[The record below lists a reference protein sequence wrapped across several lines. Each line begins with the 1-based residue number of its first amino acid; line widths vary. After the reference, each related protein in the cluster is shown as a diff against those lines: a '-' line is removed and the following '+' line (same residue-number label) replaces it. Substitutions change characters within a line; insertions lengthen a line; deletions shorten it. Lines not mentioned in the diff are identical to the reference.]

1 MIAALLIPV
10 LALDGEVG
18 SQACAGCHAEIYK
31 SYMRTAMARSSGRVT
46 GASKRLPLPTGF
58 MDPSGQVS
66 YKITAAREVYRM
78 EFSRAGTEVK
88 GFRLLE
94 WFVGSGA
101 VGHSFLFTRDGY
113 FFQAPAAHYTYEDR
127 WDLSPGYQNR
137 PNIDLTRGVEPACL
151 NCHASRISL
160 VPGTLNKYNDP
171 AFAEGGVSCERC
183 HGPGAN
189 HVAKMTDPSII
200 GPIAIVNPKKLDPA
214 RRESVCAQCHLT
226 GVARVARYGS
236 KGYKPGD
243 KLSDHSAVF
252 VWSNS
257 DPSAMTATGH
267 FEKLALSACWQG
279 ARDKLWC
286 GTCHDPHSE
295 PAPAVRA
302 AFYRDKCQT
311 CHQPEACAAPA
322 AARRKA
328 KDDCAGCHMPKGPVR
343 DVNHVVYTDHTIP
356 RQLPRLRPS
365 RATPRVLIPFGRPE
379 PTAERD
385 LGLAIPIAY
394 PGDRKAAGI
403 ARGILEKAVAD
414 NPRDYAA
421 ASQLAMLLDQAGEE
435 DRVATLLESVVA
447 GDPTRVSAAV
457 NLGILRAKRGRLAEA
472 MELWED
478 ALKRAPAITAARV
491 NLAVAKF
498 RTGDASGAEK
508 EAATALE
515 YDPDNESARK
525 LLAEIKNAKR

>member
-1 MIAALLIPV
+1 
-10 LALDGEVG
+10 
-18 SQACAGCHAEIYK
+18 
-31 SYMRTAMARSSGRVT
+31 MARSSGRVA

-58 MDPSGQVS
+58 MDPSGQTS
-66 YKITAAREVYRM
+66 YRITAARDVYRM
-78 EFSRAGTEVK
+78 EFSRAGADVK
-88 GFRLLE
+88 GFRILD

-113 FFQAPAAHYTYEDR
+113 FFQAPAAYYTNEDR

-137 PNIDLTRGVEPACL
+137 PNVDLTRGVEPACL

-160 VPGTLNKYNDP
+160 VPGTLYKYDDP
-171 AFAEGGVSCERC
+171 PFAEGGVSCERC

-189 HVAKMTDPSII
+189 HVAKKTDPSLI
-200 GPIAIVNPKKLDPA
+200 GAYAIVNPKKLDPI

-226 GVARVARYGS
+226 GAARVARFGS

-295 PAPAVRA
+295 PAPATRA
-302 AFYRDKCQT
+302 AFYREKCQT
-311 CHQPEACAAPA
+311 CHQPDACAAPA

-328 KDDCAGCHMPKGPVR
+328 KDDCAGCHMPKAPVR

-365 RATPRVLIPFGRPE
+365 RTAMRTLIQFGRLE
-379 PTAERD
+379 AGDERD
-385 LGLAIPIAY
+385 IGLGLLIAA
-394 PGDRKAAGI
+394 PNDRKAAAI
-403 ARGILEKAVAD
+403 ARDILERAVTR

-421 ASQLAMLLDQAGEE
+421 ASQLASLLDQAGEE
-435 DRVATLLESVVA
+435 DRTIALLESVVA

-457 NLGILRAKRGRLAEA
+457 NLGILRAKRGRLTEA
-472 MELWED
+472 MELWEN
-478 ALKRAPAITAARV
+478 ALRRAPAITAARI

-498 RTGDASGAEK
+498 RLGDAAGAEK